1 MTKDRTGKALQAPS
15 SAAEVDAFLRQVA
28 ATPVR
33 PRAGARGRLIFAMD
47 ATASRE
53 PSWDRAA
60 HIQAAMFQET
70 SNLGGLEVQLCHYR
84 GFQELY
90 ASRWVAD
97 AAELL
102 PLMTRVRCAAGL
114 TQIGRVLAHAASE
127 ARKGRVDALVFV
139 GDCVEEDLDGLAGRA
154 GELGL
159 LGVPAFVFQEGRDP
173 TAERALKEIARLS
186 GGAWC
191 PFDASSPQT
200 LKDLLS
206 AVAVFAA
213 GGRKALAD
221 FGRRRGG
228 AVLQLTRQM
237 GGR

>member
-1 MTKDRTGKALQAPS
+1 MSRTGKSLQSPA
-15 SAAEVDAFLRQVA
+15 SAAEVDAFLKQVA
-28 ATPVR
+28 ATPVAAR
-33 PRAGARGRLIFAMD
+33 RGKRGRLVFAMD

-60 HIQAAMFQET
+60 HIQAAMFRET
-70 SNLGGLEVQLCHYR
+70 KDLGGLEVQLCHY
-84 GFQELY
+84 GGLQAFH
-90 ASRWVAD
+90 ASPWCASAD
-97 AAELL
+97 ELL
-102 PLMTRVRCAAGL
+102 PRMTAVRCAAGL
-114 TQIGRVLAHAASE
+114 TQIGRVLEHVAAE
-127 ARKGRVDALVFV
+127 AERGQVNALVFV

-154 GELGL
+154 GRLGL

-173 TAERALKEIARLS
+173 VAERALREIARLS

-191 PFDASSPQT
+191 PFDANSPQV

-228 AVLQLTRQM
+228 AVLRLTQQLEK
-237 GGR
+237 G